1 MSNKKISVWMAD
13 LTGAGNAVTLFSDVE
28 TEAARIVVDSLET
41 SGFWGVQTQE
51 AKKD

>member
-1 MSNKKISVWMAD
+1 
-13 LTGAGNAVTLFSDVE
+13 VE